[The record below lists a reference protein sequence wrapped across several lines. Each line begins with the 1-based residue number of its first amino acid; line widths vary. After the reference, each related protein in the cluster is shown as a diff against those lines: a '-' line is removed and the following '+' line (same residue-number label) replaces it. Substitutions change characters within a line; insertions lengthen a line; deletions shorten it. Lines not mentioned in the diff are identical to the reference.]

1 MERVGIYF
9 SLGGFFVRKDGKRFS
24 LYLIAALILV
34 SIASF
39 MMLRSEAEPYA
50 AARPDVIYV
59 SESGGADG
67 KDGTSWN
74 NAYAADNLQTAVNAS
89 AASSDQGVMVWVM
102 RGNYARTGTLTLTKG
117 AKVYGGFNGNETDI
131 ASRDVAAMMKNPLSS
146 ADAAILSSDGSK
158 ISIVTG
164 GSGATSADTVFDGF
178 TITGGKG
185 TTARVPTS
193 ELCGG
198 GMYNTESSPTVAN
211 CTFSGNTAEYGGG
224 MCNYNSTSPT
234 VTNCIFSNNTAKYGG
249 GMLNMSSSPTVQN
262 CTFYKNGIAND
273 GTVYTNFGGGIMNM
287 RKYPESSSKSSDPL
301 IINCRF
307 TGNKVNASGGGMNNK
322 ASSPT
327 VIGCVFNGNASLT
340 SNGYG
345 GAIENDNGCSVTII
359 NSTICENMADNE
371 GGGVLNRNNGDNKIT
386 LINSTIYG
394 NTVTSASGQGGG
406 LYDQNNKSLI
416 VNSIIWGN
424 SVNGQQDNIAFTPTA
439 RYCVIESGTVSDSS
453 VGVISADPKLVSVD
467 LDMNRAKSAEDIYM
481 YIISGDSK
489 EDAETSSAIGEGI
502 AVGQSVASG
511 ALIPSTDQSG
521 RIRTADYVDIGA
533 YQYVQSGDAR
543 LLNLSIDKT
552 EESLQAGNSVVS
564 FDITDMRPVNF
575 SKLSVKSTENTSA
588 VLNGKTV
595 TLTAK
600 RRAGI
605 DSIPVIL
612 TYQNPAG
619 TGPEHEKTIAFKLT
633 ATPYPNPADPL
644 PAENRTDGDGSGVLI
659 VSPDTY
665 ESLKVFD
672 AFKVLSADD
681 KLPSGI
687 TITSL
692 DAVPAASTDL
702 SIDCYIEGPG
712 GKTSGDIIAGAIKDY
727 WGITDTSPEKLRLVS
742 AVSATA
748 TAGSNETA
756 LAKFWRILV
765 EKVRELLRYA
775 PDTSTDSAYLPLQ
788 TNFTITSADIALLS
802 DDIKT
807 ELNAGNL
814 LDKVNLFAVVKIKSG
829 DQYQY
834 AARSLNDAADKS
846 GASRGKYITV
856 SEDLNG
862 NYRISTRI
870 MLFNLPGTVSGD
882 KTTGASWI
890 LPISSDKTSDD
901 YFIVQD
907 GNKDEEYAVAMA
919 LAAKTSNYAT
929 IRITAE
935 TTSGDTPVS
944 YDTIISGDLGFRE
957 KTASSDWSNAEMSG
971 DVYTVT
977 FAKVAGYSISLNGGS
992 EAYTVSKDLEWGA
1005 SWDVKAT
1012 YSKIYVSGVSLDKTA
1027 LVLAPG
1033 GSDKLTAT
1041 VTPGDAYAKNV
1052 TWTTSDKNI
1061 AEIAVDGTVT
1071 AKTAGRATITATAN
1085 DGGGAPAACAVTVRN
1100 NAGDDPTAPSLTP
1113 ELIVHAIARPSEIE
1127 LADNTASYVT
1137 DAAKQTTVAT
1147 AAGFL
1152 DEDTALTETGALA
1165 AGSTVVNGAVN
1176 DVIAKDP
1183 AISKDIVYAL
1193 PIVESKAAKAG
1204 MLHAISFKVSGDIF
1218 GEVTGAE
1225 IRVLKVFPDG
1235 TGELFTPISAPE
1247 EIADK
1252 TAAPYD
1258 TNEAMV
1264 TGAIDKEADYILTVF
1279 VKDGES
1285 FDLDGKADGT
1295 VIDPVSIIKAAAVEP
1310 DQPDN
1315 TRSHNGGCNTG
1326 AAGIAMLFLLVPA
1339 AIINKKRK

>member
-1 MERVGIYF
+1 MKRVGIYF

-39 MMLRSEAEPYA
+39 MMLRSEADPYA
-50 AARPDVIYV
+50 AARSDVIYV

-89 AASSDQGVMVWVM
+89 AASSDQGVMVWVR

-146 ADAAILSSDGSK
+146 ADATILSGDGSE

-164 GSGATSADTVFDGF
+164 GIEAASTDTFLDGF

-185 TTARVPTS
+185 SSVS
-193 ELCGG
+193 NQYISGVFGG
-198 GMYNTESSPTVAN
+198 GMYNTHSSPKIENCTFIDNTAKFGGGMCNIRSDVSTSIRTSPTVINCVFDGNMAKSGGGMYSKGTAYPIITNCTFSNNQANETADTAEGGGGMCNNNASPTLDNCTFSDNTAQSNGGGMSNNGSCIVNATN
-211 CTFSGNTAEYGGG
+211 CTFSGNTAQTKGAGIYNFIQGSH
-224 MCNYNSTSPT
+224 NYATIT
-234 VTNCIFSNNTAKYGG
+234 
-249 GMLNMSSSPTVQN
+249 N
-262 CTFYKNGIAND
+262 CTFDSNDKMYNAMHQQPLPIVNSILWGGIENNTYNKSDINITLQNCVVKDGQDAGVTTADPLLGDLADNGGPVKTIAISAAGSAFRAGLTPNAPLSLTAD
-273 GTVYTNFGGGIMNM
+273 GTVYN
-287 RKYPESSSKSSDPL
+287 Y
-301 IINCRF
+301 
-307 TGNKVNASGGGMNNK
+307 
-322 ASSPT
+322 
-327 VIGCVFNGNASLT
+327 
-340 SNGYG
+340 
-345 GAIENDNGCSVTII
+345 
-359 NSTICENMADNE
+359 
-371 GGGVLNRNNGDNKIT
+371 
-386 LINSTIYG
+386 
-394 NTVTSASGQGGG
+394 
-406 LYDQNNKSLI
+406 
-416 VNSIIWGN
+416 
-424 SVNGQQDNIAFTPTA
+424 FTPQTDA
-439 RYCVIESGTVSDSS
+439 RGVSFDAA
-453 VGVISADPKLVSVD
+453 SA
-467 LDMNRAKSAEDIYM
+467 
-481 YIISGDSK
+481 
-489 EDAETSSAIGEGI
+489 
-502 AVGQSVASG
+502 
-511 ALIPSTDQSG
+511 
-521 RIRTADYVDIGA
+521 DIGA
-533 YQYVQSGDAR
+533 YAYVPESVSLSAAPSSPAIGSTAAITGAVKLTGTASPDTKPGAVV
-543 LLNLSIDKT
+543 NL
-552 EESLQAGNSVVS
+552 AVS
-564 FDITDMRPVNF
+564 PNDI
-575 SKLSVKSTENTSA
+575 A
-588 VLNGKTV
+588 VLSGNQLIAKKRGEV
-595 TLTAK
+595 TLTGYAK
-600 RRAGI
+600 AGNI
-605 DSIPVIL
+605 KS
-612 TYQNPAG
+612 
-619 TGPEHEKTIAFKLT
+619 PELKVTI
-633 ATPYPNPADPL
+633 TPKPDPNDPL
-644 PAENRTDGDGSGVLI
+644 PPENQTDKDGTGSGVLI

-665 ESLKVFD
+665 ESFKVFD
-672 AFKVLSADD
+672 AFKVLSTGD

-687 TITSL
+687 TIASL
-692 DAVPAASTDL
+692 DAVPANSTHI
-702 SIDCYIEGPG
+702 SVDCYIEGTG

-727 WGITDTSPEKLRLVS
+727 WGITDTSQQKLRIVN
-742 AVSATA
+742 AVSASA
-748 TAGSNETA
+748 PAGSDETA

-765 EKVRELLRYA
+765 EKVRGLLGYA
-775 PDTSTDSAYLPLQ
+775 SNTSTDSAYLPLQ
-788 TNFTITSADIALLS
+788 TNFTVTSTDIALLS
-802 DDIKT
+802 YDIKT
-807 ELNAGNL
+807 ELNAANL
-814 LDKVNLFAVVKIKSG
+814 LDNVNIFAVVKSG
-829 DQYQY
+829 DQY
-834 AARSLNDAADKS
+834 AARSLNDAA
-846 GASRGKYITV
+846 GTERAKYISV
-856 SEDLNG
+856 SEDQYG
-862 NYRISTRI
+862 NYKISTRI

-929 IRITAE
+929 IRITVE

-957 KTASSDWSNAEMSG
+957 ETASSDWTNAEMSG

-977 FAKVAGYSISLNGGS
+977 FAKVAGYSISVNGVS
-992 EAYTVSKDLEWGA
+992 ETYSAREKLAWGA

-1041 VTPGDAYAKNV
+1041 VTPDDAYAKNV

-1071 AKTAGRATITATAN
+1071 AKAAGKAMITATAN
-1085 DGGGAPAACAVTVRN
+1085 DGSGASAACAVTVRN
-1100 NAGDDPTAPSLTP
+1100 NAGDDPTIPSLTP
-1113 ELIVHAIARPSEIE
+1113 ELIVHAIAHPSEIE

-1147 AAGFL
+1147 AAGFKE
-1152 DEDTALTETGALA
+1152 EDTALTETGALA

-1183 AISKDIVYAL
+1183 TVSKDIVYAL
-1193 PIVESKAAKAG
+1193 PVVESKADKAG

-1247 EIADK
+1247 AIADK
-1252 TAAPYD
+1252 TAALYD

-1264 TGAIDKEADYILTVF
+1264 TGAIDKEADYILTIF

-1310 DQPDN
+1310 DEPDN

-1326 AAGIAMLFLLVPA
+1326 AALPLLAAMAVL
-1339 AIINKKRK
+1339 IIRKKR